1 MDDKKLHLGFLGVDL
16 LRSANVVGLF
26 KTEATFEAVEAIV
39 EAEVVAAI
47 QREMSNDFVSFFKWH
62 YRSKLKGY

>member
-47 QREMSNDFVSFFKWH
+47 
-62 YRSKLKGY
+62 